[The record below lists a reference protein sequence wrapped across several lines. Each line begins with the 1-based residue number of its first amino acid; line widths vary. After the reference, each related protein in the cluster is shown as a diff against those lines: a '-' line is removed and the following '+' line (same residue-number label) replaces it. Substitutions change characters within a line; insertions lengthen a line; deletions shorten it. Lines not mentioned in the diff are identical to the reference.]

1 MASRLTSSRSE
12 KCLSPLDVTEFD
24 VEPGRCEVAFK
35 PNYRQERV
43 ERDRR
48 ARLRKAEKQEARDKK
63 TLERKALPEPKPE
76 ASPEEDG
83 GES

>member
-1 MASRLTSSRSE
+1 M
-12 KCLSPLDVTEFD
+12 
-24 VEPGRCEVAFK
+24 EPGRFEMAFR
-35 PNYRQERV
+35 PNYRQERA

-48 ARLRKAEKQEARDKK
+48 ACLRKAEKQEARDKK
-63 TLERKALPEPKPE
+63 TLERKAVPDPKPE